1 MTIRIEDTD
10 GQTSRWTNLW
20 DMSNNFSKFVAV
32 FLELWEHT
40 TKRKESF
47 VSSSL
52 LAGR

>member
-1 MTIRIEDTD
+1 MTISIEDTD

-20 DMSNNFSKFVAV
+20 DISNNFSKFVAV